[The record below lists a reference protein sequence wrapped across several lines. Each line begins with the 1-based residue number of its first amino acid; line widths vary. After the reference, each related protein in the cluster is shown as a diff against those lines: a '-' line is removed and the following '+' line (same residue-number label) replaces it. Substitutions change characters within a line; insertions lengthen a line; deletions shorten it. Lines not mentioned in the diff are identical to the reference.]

1 MFYCGSTQEESLI
14 SQKKFSFASPE
25 EENGPIVQKT
35 SLQGKLEF
43 LIYDPSLVCKDL
55 ATYVVYK
62 LMFINRSTESI

>member
-1 MFYCGSTQEESLI
+1 MFYCGSTSERFLI
-14 SQKKFSFASPE
+14 FRNQFSFTSPE
-25 EENGPIVQKT
+25 EDNGPIVQKT

-43 LIYDPSLVCKDL
+43 SIYDPLLVCKYL